1 MSKRKRKSR
10 RRDANSAPSVSSP
23 SKPLTD
29 EIKIAIESW
38 GEEAADV
45 VGVELVDVEFSTPGQ
60 WLVRVYCQR
69 PGNPGP
75 GKGIT
80 IEQCAEV
87 SRYIEAMFDADERVP
102 ERYNLEV
109 SSPGIER
116 SLKKFKH
123 YKQVVGA
130 TVRVVLRDAID
141 GNYAFEGELVEVSDE
156 DETIVLAM
164 ESSQSQKE
172 EQESEGAGADAGHR
186 LTLSIAA
193 IKRANT
199 VYDFS
204 SGK

>member
-1 MSKRKRKSR
+1 M
-10 RRDANSAPSVSSP
+10 
-23 SKPLTD
+23 TE

-60 WLVRVYCQR
+60 WLVRVYAQR

-75 GKGIT
+75 GQGIT
-80 IEQCAEV
+80 IDQCAEV

-116 SLKKFKH
+116 DLKRVKH
-123 YKQVVGA
+123 YRQVVGA

-141 GNYAFEGELVEVSDE
+141 GRYAFEGELVEVSE
-156 DETIVLAM
+156 DGETIVL
-164 ESSQSQKE
+164 SGVQV
-172 EQESEGAGADAGHR
+172 DAGEDAIDR
-186 LTLSIAA
+186 LEVAFSS